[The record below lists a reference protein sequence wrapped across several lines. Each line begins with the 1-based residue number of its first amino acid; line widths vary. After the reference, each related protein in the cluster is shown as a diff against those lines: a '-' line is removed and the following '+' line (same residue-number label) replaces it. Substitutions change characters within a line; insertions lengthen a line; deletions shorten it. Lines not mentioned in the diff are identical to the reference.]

1 MEEVALKITVEGGD
15 KAQQSV
21 KSIKQELREA
31 KAAAAAAEEGTKE
44 YLDAVSRA
52 AVAADKLND
61 VNDAVKA
68 LNPGDKAA
76 AFGTL
81 FNTIAGGIQ
90 TITGLYGLFGDKS
103 EEVEKILLRVQSAA
117 ALANGIQSLVEAQK
131 QWGLLKEA
139 ISQSTLIK
147 KIDEA
152 ATKSAAVTQR
162 AFGVAVD
169 TTSTSFKSLKGAIVA
184 TGVGA
189 LLVGIG
195 FVIEKMM
202 SWTETTD
209 KQSES
214 QENLSTMVNNTIQD
228 LDQYTNA
235 LDRASKV
242 GTKSIQNQID
252 LAKAQGKSAKEINAL
267 FNKLTDEQLA
277 RIDKIKVAN
286 ESVLIGEFERPGN
299 ILKDVTAIS
308 DRILVVTKDL
318 QDATF
323 DLQLAKDSNDAANIS
338 ANQSEVN
345 RLSNILKAYQNYYDL
360 LLEEDD
366 LNTKRTIE
374 NTNFRN
380 EAKDKEIERLKLIEK
395 EIKDNNE
402 AVIKG
407 VSDFY
412 KAQDDT
418 NKAVREAQDKALE
431 DYENYLKDYAN
442 LSKQAASDEIDLAE
456 ERTAN
461 AIATENAIREAKLAI
476 AENTVNGLVAL
487 GQLFINDQKK
497 LTKFNKVATLA
508 GIALDTAR
516 AIASSIAGAAQAA
529 TSKGPGAPFA
539 LIAYIT
545 SGITAVLAG
554 MAAAKKALQ
563 EPAINQVGGAAGGA
577 GGTTGGFSAPQIQS
591 PEQQFNIPAQAND
604 FIKVFVTE
612 TDITN
617 TQQGVQNNKKKAIL
631 TL

>member
-1 MEEVALKITVEGGD
+1 MEEVALKITVEGGE

-117 ALANGIQSLVEAQK
+117 ALANGIQSLVEVQK
-131 QWGLLKEA
+131 QWALLKNVIMSA
-139 ISQSTLIK
+139 TVVR

-152 ATKSAAVTQR
+152 STKAATVTQK
-162 AFGVAVD
+162 AFGRAVD
-169 TTSTSFKSLKGAIVA
+169 TTTFSFKALKAAIVA
-184 TGVGA
+184 TGIGA
-189 LLVGIG
+189 LVALIAELVFNTDEAVASMDKFLKKIG
-195 FVIEKMM
+195 FLGTIVKYTPNIYTLGKAIQWLKGQFGDAEKAAGSLKDQVDKAMKSFDKMATGQANQEAALKRNIELRKAEGASISEVFKLEKELRDTQIANINKQLVVLKLIPKSVKDNSDKINTLEQQKLDLINQGVIAQANY
-202 SWTETTD
+202 TTAVAEELKKRKALAEED
-209 KQSES
+209 K
-214 QENLSTMVNNTIQD
+214 
-228 LDQYTNA
+228 
-235 LDRASKV
+235 
-242 GTKSIQNQID
+242 
-252 LAKAQGKSAKEINAL
+252 
-267 FNKLTDEQLA
+267 KLTQDE
-277 RIDKIKVAN
+277 ID
-286 ESVLIGEFERPGN
+286 
-299 ILKDVTAIS
+299 
-308 DRILVVTKDL
+308 
-318 QDATF
+318 
-323 DLQLAKDSNDAANIS
+323 S
-338 ANQSEVN
+338 ANQQ
-345 RLSNILKAYQNYYDL
+345 ILDGISAFYQ
-360 LLEEDD
+360 
-366 LNTKRTIE
+366 
-374 NTNFRN
+374 
-380 EAKDKEIERLKLIEK
+380 
-395 EIKDNNE
+395 
-402 AVIKG
+402 
-407 VSDFY
+407 
-412 KAQDDT
+412 AQDDR
-418 NKAVREAQDKALE
+418 NKAAREAQDKALE
-431 DYENYLKDYAN
+431 DQNKFFEQSLRQQADYS
-442 LSKQAASDEIDLAE
+442 SKEQSLAE

-516 AIASSIAGAAQAA
+516 AIASSIAGAAEAA
-529 TSKGPGAPFA
+529 KATGPGAPFA

-563 EPAINQVGGAAGGA
+563 EPAINQVGGAAGG
-577 GGTTGGFSAPQIQS
+577 GGISGVGFSAPQIQG

-604 FIKVFVTE
+604 FVKVFVTE

>member
-1 MEEVALKITVEGGD
+1 MEEVALKITVEGGE

-117 ALANGIQSLVEAQK
+117 ALANGIQSLVEVQK
-131 QWGLLKEA
+131 QWGLLKNVIMSTTLARKADEIATQGAAAAQKLFTGAVNTTTFAFKAMRAA
-139 ISQSTLIK
+139 II
-147 KIDEA
+147 
-152 ATKSAAVTQR
+152 AT
-162 AFGVAVD
+162 GI
-169 TTSTSFKSLKGAIVA
+169 GAIVA
-184 TGVGA
+184 LIADIVFNTDN
-189 LLVGIG
+189 
-195 FVIEKMM
+195 FVKSIEKLNKKLGVFKYLLPTY
-202 SWTETTD
+202 SFELLGKAVQWVKKQFDDTADSVGNLQQQVD
-209 KQSES
+209 KAMKSFDKMATGQANQEAALKRNVDLRKAEGASISEVFKLEKELRDTQIANINKQLEVLKLIPKS
-214 QENLSTMVNNTIQD
+214 VKDNSKEINTLEQQKLD
-228 LDQYTNA
+228 LINQGVIAQANYTNA
-235 LDRASKV
+235 VAEELKKRKA
-242 GTKSIQNQID
+242 
-252 LAKAQGKSAKEINAL
+252 LAEEDK
-267 FNKLTDEQLA
+267 KLTQDE
-277 RIDKIKVAN
+277 IDGAN
-286 ESVLIGEFERPGN
+286 QQIIDG
-299 ILKDVTAIS
+299 
-308 DRILVVTKDL
+308 
-318 QDATF
+318 
-323 DLQLAKDSNDAANIS
+323 IS
-338 ANQSEVN
+338 AF
-345 RLSNILKAYQNYYDL
+345 YQ
-360 LLEEDD
+360 
-366 LNTKRTIE
+366 
-374 NTNFRN
+374 
-380 EAKDKEIERLKLIEK
+380 
-395 EIKDNNE
+395 
-402 AVIKG
+402 
-407 VSDFY
+407 
-412 KAQDDT
+412 AQDDR
-418 NKAVREAQDKALE
+418 NKAAREAQDKALE
-431 DYENYLKDYAN
+431 DQNKFFEQSLRQQADYS
-442 LSKQAASDEIDLAE
+442 SKEQSLAE

-577 GGTTGGFSAPQIQS
+577 GISGGGFSAPQIQS